1 MLFFYEC
8 HCGVENIPKVIV
20 EKFTSYDLMTKFLH
34 HQTQYDFIN
43 VWLMSRSADTEDYN
57 PSFLFSLHYRKYF
70 DFNTLDYQLPSLN
83 TFSNET
89 Q

>member
-8 HCGVENIPKVIV
+8 HCGVENISKVIV
-20 EKFTSYDLMTKFLH
+20 EKFTSYELMSKFLH

-43 VWLMSRSADTEDYN
+43 VWLMSRTADTEDYTS
-57 PSFLFSLHYRKYF
+57 SFLFALHYRKYF
-70 DFNTLDYQLPSLN
+70 DFNTLDFQLPSLN

-89 Q
+89 L